1 MTATVAGRRS
11 PARPRRPWLGL
22 LLLVGAAGSTWAAEP
37 LPRELEG
44 VGVTEHLGAQLPL
57 DAVFTD
63 HAGRQVR
70 LGDYFRDGKPV
81 ILTLNYYS
89 CPMLCG
95 LQLNGLLAGLKG
107 LDWTPGREFR
117 VVTVSIDPRETAA
130 LAAGKRTSF
139 LNDYGRGA
147 ADWSFLVGAQPEITR
162 LAAALGFGYRY
173 DAPTKQYAH
182 PAVLYAVSP
191 TGRVSRYLYGIDYR
205 PRDLKFALLEAS
217 AGKTGSS
224 LDRLILS
231 CFHYD
236 GEAHR
241 YGPYAFGIM
250 RLAGGLSVL
259 ALGLLL
265 AVLWWREHRRERPA
279 AGVGV
284 AAGTLPLLL
293 PLALGPEG
301 SALLPPAASTG
312 ADSHDALFYFVLAV
326 TAFFFVLVVGLVAWF
341 TVRYRQRR
349 AGQRTSGISHN
360 RRLEVAWAVI
370 PSILLVVIFGW
381 GFKGFLDM
389 SVPPAGALEVRVTAQ
404 KWSWAFEYPRA
415 GIRTSKELVV
425 PVGRPVKLTMSS
437 LDVIHGFYVPA
448 FRLKR
453 DVLPNRYTVTWFEA
467 KQPGEY
473 DLMCTQYCGTG
484 HSAMLGRIVVKPEAE
499 YQAWVDSGGGM
510 SGKGLSS
517 VEFGKLL
524 FDKEG
529 CVACHSLDGTAKSG
543 PSLLGRYGSRE
554 LLEGGAEVLVDDNYL
569 RESLMDP
576 AAKVVKGYQPV
587 MPTFRGRL
595 NDRQIDALIDFIK
608 SLKR

>member
-1 MTATVAGRRS
+1 MSPRAATLA
-11 PARPRRPWLGL
+11 L
-22 LLLVGAAGSTWAAEP
+22 LLAALPAWAAEP
-37 LPRELEG
+37 LPPELEG

-57 DAVFTD
+57 DLAFVD

-95 LQLNGLLAGLKG
+95 LQLNGLLAGLAR
-107 LDWTPGREFR
+107 LDWTAGREFR
-117 VVTVSIDPRETAA
+117 VVTVSIDPRETAT
-130 LAAGKRTSF
+130 LAGGKRSSF
-139 LNDYGRGA
+139 LHAYGRGA
-147 ADWSFLVGAQPEITR
+147 ADWSFLVGAEPEIAR
-162 LAAALGFGYRY
+162 LAAAVGFGYRY
-173 DAPTKQYAH
+173 DPAQKQYAH

-191 TGRVSRYLYGIDYR
+191 NGRVSRYLYGIEYR
-205 PRDLKFALLEAS
+205 PRDLKFSLMEAS

-224 LDRLILS
+224 VDRLILS

-236 GEAHR
+236 SEAHR
-241 YGPYAFGIM
+241 YGPYALGIV
-250 RLAGGLSVL
+250 RLGGGLTVL

-265 AVLWWREHRRERPA
+265 TVLWLRERRGRSA
-279 AGVGV
+279 AGRVV
-284 AAGTLPLLL
+284 PAGTLLLLL

-301 SALLPPAASTG
+301 GPLLPPAASTG
-312 ADSHDALFYFVLAV
+312 ADAHDALFYFILAV
-326 TAFFFVLVVGLVAWF
+326 TAFFFVLVIGLIVWF

-349 AGQRTSGISHN
+349 PGQRTSGVSHN

-370 PSILLVVIFGW
+370 PSLILVVIFGW
-381 GFKGFLDM
+381 GFKGFLDL

-404 KWSWAFEYPRA
+404 KWSWAFEYPRE

-425 PVGRPVKLTMSS
+425 PAGRPVKLTMSS

-448 FRLKR
+448 FRIKR

-467 KQPGEY
+467 TQPGEY
-473 DLMCTQYCGTG
+473 DLLCTQYCGTG
-484 HSAMLGRIVVKPEAE
+484 HSSMLGRIVVKPEPE
-499 YQAWVDSGGGM
+499 YQEWVDSGGGM

-529 CVACHSLDGTAKSG
+529 CNTCHSLDGTPRTG

-554 LLEGGAEVLVDDNYL
+554 LLEGGSEVLVDDNYV

-576 AAKVVKGYQPV
+576 ATKVVRGYQPV

-595 NDRQIDALIDFIK
+595 TDKQVDALIDFIK